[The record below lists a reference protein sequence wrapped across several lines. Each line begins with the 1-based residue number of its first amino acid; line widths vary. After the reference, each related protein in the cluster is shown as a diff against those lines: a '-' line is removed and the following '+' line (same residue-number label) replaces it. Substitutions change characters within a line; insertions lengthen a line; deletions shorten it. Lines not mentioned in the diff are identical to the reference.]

1 MHPSPPTFFEFFAGG
16 GMARLGLGPAWHCGF
31 ANDISE
37 KKASS
42 YRAFFG
48 NCPELLVRDVAE
60 LSAAELPGAPTLV
73 WASFPCQDLSLAG
86 SGAGLNGRRSGT
98 FKPFWALIQTLVAKG
113 RIPKLV
119 VLENVI
125 GALTSHGGRDFETLV
140 RSLTGEGYKVGCLVM
155 DAVRFLPQSRQRL
168 FVIGAHSTMDID
180 AIAAELKA
188 PGPTA
193 PWHTASLR
201 NAYSA
206 LPKSLQAEWVWW
218 NVPVPDRPVAPF
230 GSLIED
236 EPTGV
241 RWHTSAETERLIGLM
256 SPLHKKKL
264 EAAMRSR
271 QRLVGTLYKRAR
283 PNEQGVNVQRAEV
296 RFDQVS
302 GCLRTPAGGSSRQT
316 ILVVEGKRV
325 RSRLLSPREAARL
338 MGVPDFYPLPSDY
351 NDAYHIFGD
360 GLAVPVVSWLNQY
373 LLLPLAA
380 SQRIGKAVSGARTA
394 GAAWR
399 S

>member
-1 MHPSPPTFFEFFAGG
+1 
-16 GMARLGLGPAWHCGF
+16 MARLGLGSDWLCAF

-37 KKASS
+37 KKASA
-42 YRAFFG
+42 YREYFG
-48 NCPELLVRDVAE
+48 DCAELLVRDVAE
-60 LSAAELPGAPTLV
+60 IASTELPGTPTLV

-98 FKPFWALIQTLVAKG
+98 FKPFWSLIQTLVAEG
-113 RIPKLV
+113 RIPKLI

-125 GALTSHGGRDFETLV
+125 GALTSHGGQDFQTLIGT
-140 RSLTGEGYKVGCLVM
+140 LTAAGYKVGCLVM

-168 FVIGAHSTMDID
+168 FIIGAHSTINMTDCV
-180 AIAAELKA
+180 AGLKA
-188 PGPTA
+188 PGPVA
-193 PWHTASLR
+193 PWHTTSLR

-206 LPKSLQAEWVWW
+206 LPKNLQAEWVWW

-230 GSLIED
+230 ASLIED

-241 RWHTSAETERLIGLM
+241 HWHTNAQTERLIGLM
-256 SPLHKKKL
+256 APLHKKKL
-264 EAAMRSR
+264 EAVMRSG

-302 GCLRTPAGGSSRQT
+302 GCLRTPVGGSSRQT

-338 MGVPDFYPLPSDY
+338 MGVPDSYPLPSNY

-360 GLAVPVVSWLNQY
+360 GLAVPVVSWLNRH

-380 SQRIGKAVSGARTA
+380 SQRIGKAA
-394 GAAWR
+394 
-399 S
+399 